1 MIEET
6 IRSFLAERLDV
17 PVRLSVSR
25 IGEAP
30 IICARTRPRFI
41 GGERA
46 RYQEE
51 LK

>member
-1 MIEET
+1 MDGDDAAGVV
-6 IRSFLAERLDV
+6 LPLDV
-17 PVRLSVSR
+17 GPAARAHE
-25 IGEAP
+25 IGEAVL
-30 IICARTRPRFI
+30 ICARTRPRFI